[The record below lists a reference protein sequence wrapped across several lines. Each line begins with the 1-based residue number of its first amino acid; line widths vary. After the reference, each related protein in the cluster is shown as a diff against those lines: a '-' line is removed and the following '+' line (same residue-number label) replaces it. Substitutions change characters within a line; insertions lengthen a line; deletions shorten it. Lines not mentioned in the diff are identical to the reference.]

1 MDERMRETLRV
12 SRVFLLDN
20 VVMKDL
26 MDYMIEQD
34 IFSDAMRERIMAGQT
49 NREQIR
55 KMLDELARRPHGC
68 FEKFIVALRKS
79 SQEHCADFVQSIYSK
94 NILSQDPS
102 IHATMSSPI
111 QASSD
116 VETSSSSQKP
126 SYSLQYR
133 GNNPEVTNYLI
144 AGPCAALPDIIMEE
158 PESFKAPVQ
167 ESTFRQDL
175 SSKDEYPMDTKP
187 RGLALVINV
196 EKFANMSRREGSV
209 TDMNQLHDLLN
220 YLGIKACYKT
230 NCTADEIHE
239 YLKAF
244 SKHEELKN
252 VSCLVVAVLSHGG
265 KDGIIYGSDGN
276 TLKDDDIRS
285 YFSIT
290 ECPLMENKPK
300 LILIQACRGDQE
312 DRVSQPTSISGSSLK
327 RELGPSLDSNASNS
341 SQRRADLSDIC
352 LIHSTVSGYVS
363 YRHIRDGSPFIGV
376 FCQQMKLHAAN
387 EHLTDIMIKVNN
399 VLATSELQCEV
410 RTLASSTNTLTR
422 KWYFR
427 PSDGFAPFLSQ

>member
-175 SSKDEYPMDTKP
+175 SSK
-187 RGLALVINV
+187 
-196 EKFANMSRREGSV
+196 
-209 TDMNQLHDLLN
+209 
-220 YLGIKACYKT
+220 
-230 NCTADEIHE
+230 DEIHE